1 MKIAVTGKGGS
12 GKSTVSGALAR
23 HLAAAGHRVVAVD
36 GDPNPNLGISL
47 GVVREEV
54 EAMEP
59 ILNALLAAGHTHND
73 PTPDPEDLLERY
85 GVDAPGGVRLVAT
98 GKIERPTDSCLCCGS
113 HMTTRQ
119 FFGELRDDDR
129 IVVAD
134 LEAGINDLL
143 WANPGPDDV
152 VLVVAEPS
160 AKSVEIARRATEIA
174 GQLGVVRIIGVA
186 NRCTSDADIERMADA
201 MGAAELIPIPEDP
214 AVERAD
220 HLGQAVYDLDPTS
233 PAMSAC
239 AALAELLAPRRPAEA
254 TQAG

>member
-1 MKIAVTGKGGS
+1 
-12 GKSTVSGALAR
+12 
-23 HLAAAGHRVVAVD
+23 
-36 GDPNPNLGISL
+36 
-47 GVVREEV
+47 
-54 EAMEP
+54 
-59 ILNALLAAGHTHND
+59 
-73 PTPDPEDLLERY
+73 
-85 GVDAPGGVRLVAT
+85 
-98 GKIERPTDSCLCCGS
+98 
-113 HMTTRQ
+113 MTTRQ